1 MHVYTPKYNYT
12 ITLHPYGD
20 SPDRGVVRIDP
31 QARYGYWE
39 YKSGAEGG
47 GLWFEPAKENPNVL
61 SLYDYDGAYSLPP
74 RVVGALRV
82 AGISVHPF
90 FDS

>member
-1 MHVYTPKYNYT
+1 MAEYNYT
-12 ITLHPYGD
+12 ITLRPYGD

-31 QARYGYWE
+31 QAQYGYWE
-39 YKSGAEGG
+39 YKNGEEGG
-47 GLWFEPAKENPNVL
+47 GLWFDPCSDAPAKL
-61 SLYDYDGAYSLPP
+61 DLIDYDGAYSLPR